1 MEKKSIIFDFLIFI
15 LLIYLF
21 VYFFNDYKN
30 TEKFSDI
37 IKNLESKIN
46 TVTTTAKKGD
56 FCSDYRIKTKENCK
70 VTGFCLEDLD
80 KSKSNCTT
88 NKWKGT
94 TYWGK
99 DSTKF
104 QIFKNKLDI
113 LNKLA
118 TCDNCAPSKSDINVE
133 AKKNTIKTKIDLLED
148 QVDTYLKD
156 STTLAQYILNKK

>member
-15 LLIYLF
+15 LIIYLF

-37 IKNLESKIN
+37 ITNLESKIN
-46 TVTTTAKKGD
+46 TVTATTKKGD
-56 FCSDYRIKTKENCK
+56 FCSDYRIKDEETCK
-70 VTGFCLEDLD
+70 KTGFCLEDLD
-80 KSKSNCTT
+80 KSNADCTT

-94 TYWGK
+94 TYWGS

-104 QIFKNKLDI
+104 EIFKNKLDI

-118 TCDNCAPSKSDINVE
+118 TCDNCAPSKSTINVSAE
-133 AKKNTIKTKIDLLED
+133 INTKIDSLTK
-148 QVDTYLKD
+148 QVDTYLEK
-156 STTLAQYILNKK
+156 STTLAQYILN